1 MLYDLNVPWTP
12 AAPPAELSRTLSFLS
27 SLGYNTLAL
36 NHTLIGLVPSKIIS
50 PLTPL
55 PAGITIPK
63 DTTLLS
69 RCTLT
74 ISDPAHNHR
83 LKDLSSVYQ
92 ILALRPTTQAVYERA
107 CLSYSDYSILSL
119 DLTQRYQF
127 HFKQK
132 TLMTAVNRGVRIELC
147 YAQLTSG
154 DANARRNV
162 IANVMSIVRAT
173 KGRGLVISSEARG
186 VLGVRAPAD
195 VGNLLGIWGLAREK
209 ASEAM
214 GVNCR
219 AVVVNEGL
227 KRSSYRGVVDVID
240 GGEPYVPTASDKN
253 KGKEKEK
260 EKITAGKGKRKAE
273 DENPDGTPKMS
284 KREAKRQKQ
293 AARKASEAKASSPA
307 PITSTPSEA
316 TQGPKTPSTTKI
328 KAKP

>member
-1 MLYDLNVPWTP
+1 
-12 AAPPAELSRTLSFLS
+12 
-27 SLGYNTLAL
+27 
-36 NHTLIGLVPSKIIS
+36 
-50 PLTPL
+50 
-55 PAGITIPK
+55 
-63 DTTLLS
+63 
-69 RCTLT
+69 
-74 ISDPAHNHR
+74 
-83 LKDLSSVYQ
+83 
-92 ILALRPTTQAVYERA
+92 
-107 CLSYSDYSILSL
+107 
-119 DLTQRYQF
+119 
-127 HFKQK
+127 
-132 TLMTAVNRGVRIELC
+132 MTAVNRGIRIELC

-195 VGNLLGIWGLAREK
+195 VGNLLGVWGLAREK

-240 GGEPYVPTASDKN
+240 GGEPYVPTATDKD

-260 EKITAGKGKRKAE
+260 ETITAGKGKRKAE

-293 AARKASEAKASSPA
+293 AARKAAEAKASSPA
-307 PITSTPSEA
+307 PVTSTPSEA